1 MRQIKVVITKHNKKQ
16 NIGRGFSTTELAKAG
31 VNKQQAKQIGLPVDV
46 KRKSAH
52 DQNIATIKEY
62 AEKAKAQKAEAA
74 AKLELQ
80 KPEKQKPEP
89 KTKKKAK
96 S

>member
-16 NIGRGFSTTELAKAG
+16 NIGKGFSTTELEKAG

-46 KRKSAH
+46 KRKTAH

-62 AEKAKAQKAEAA
+62 AEKAKAKAQAA
-74 AKLELQ
+74 AKP
-80 KPEKQKPEP
+80 KPQKPEP
-89 KTKKKAK
+89 KPKPKKKAK

>member
-16 NIGRGFSTTELAKAG
+16 NIGRGFSPTELEKAG

-52 DQNIATIKEY
+52 DQNIATIKEH
-62 AEKAKAQKAEAA
+62 AEKAKAAAA
-74 AKLELQ
+74 AKPKPQ
-80 KPEKQKPEP
+80 KPQKTKP
-89 KTKKKAK
+89 KPKKKAK

>member
-1 MRQIKVVITKHNKKQ
+1 MRQIKVVIIKHNKKQ
-16 NIGRGFSTTELAKAG
+16 NIGRGFSPTELEKAG

-52 DQNIATIKEY
+52 DQNIATIKEH
-62 AEKAKAQKAEAA
+62 AKKAKAQAA
-74 AKLELQ
+74 AKPKPQ
-80 KPEKQKPEP
+80 KPQKTEP
-89 KTKKKAK
+89 KPKKKAK

>member
-16 NIGRGFSTTELAKAG
+16 SVGRGFSPTELEKAG

-52 DQNIATIKEY
+52 DQNIATIKEL
-62 AEKAKAQKAEAA
+62 AEKAKAQAA
-74 AKLELQ
+74 AKP
-80 KPEKQKPEP
+80 KPQKPEP
-89 KTKKKAK
+89 KPKPKKKAK

>member
-16 NIGRGFSTTELAKAG
+16 SLGKGFSPTELEKAG

-46 KRKSAH
+46 KRKTAH
-52 DQNIATIKEY
+52 DQNIATIKEH
-62 AEKAKAQKAEAA
+62 AEKAKAQ
-74 AKLELQ
+74 AKPKPQ
-80 KPEKQKPEP
+80 KTEP
-89 KTKKKAK
+89 KPKKKAK

>member
-16 NIGRGFSTTELAKAG
+16 SLGKGFSPTELEKAG

-52 DQNIATIKEY
+52 DQNVATIKEH
-62 AEKAKAQKAEAA
+62 AEKAKAQAQPAA
-74 AKLELQ
+74 
-80 KPEKQKPEP
+80 KPEP
-89 KTKKKAK
+89 QKSEPKPKKKAK
-96 S
+96 R

>member
-1 MRQIKVVITKHNKKQ
+1 MRQIKVVIIKHNKKQ
-16 NIGRGFSTTELAKAG
+16 NIGRGFSPTELEKAG

-52 DQNIATIKEY
+52 DQNIATIKEH
-62 AEKAKAQKAEAA
+62 AEKAKAQAA
-74 AKLELQ
+74 AKPKPQ
-80 KPEKQKPEP
+80 KPQKTEP
-89 KTKKKAK
+89 KPKKKAK

>member
-16 NIGRGFSTTELAKAG
+16 NIGKGFSPTELQKAG

-52 DQNIATIKEY
+52 DENIATIKEC
-62 AEKAKAQKAEAA
+62 AEKAKAQAA
-74 AKLELQ
+74 AKPKPQ
-80 KPEKQKPEP
+80 KTEP
-89 KTKKKAK
+89 KPKPKKKAK

>member
-16 NIGRGFSTTELAKAG
+16 NIGKGFSTTELAKAG

-46 KRKSAH
+46 KRKTAH
-52 DQNIATIKEY
+52 EQNIATIKDF
-62 AEKAKAQKAEAA
+62 AEKAKAQAA
-74 AKLELQ
+74 AKQAEAKPEPQ
-80 KPEKQKPEP
+80 KPEKQ
-89 KTKKKAK
+89 TKKKAK

>member
-16 NIGRGFSTTELAKAG
+16 NIGKGFSPTELQKAG

-52 DQNIATIKEY
+52 DENIATIK
-62 AEKAKAQKAEAA
+62 AHAQKAKAEAQ
-74 AKLELQ
+74 AK
-80 KPEKQKPEP
+80 P
-89 KTKKKAK
+89 KTPKTKPKPKKKAK

>member
-16 NIGRGFSTTELAKAG
+16 NIGKGFSPTELEKAG

-52 DQNIATIKEY
+52 DQNIATIKEH
-62 AEKAKAQKAEAA
+62 AEKAKAQAA
-74 AKLELQ
+74 AKPKPQ
-80 KPEKQKPEP
+80 KPQKTEP
-89 KTKKKAK
+89 KPKKKAK

>member
-16 NIGRGFSTTELAKAG
+16 SIGKGFSTTELEKAC
-31 VNKQQAKQIGLPVDV
+31 VNKQQAKQMGLPVDV

-52 DQNIATIKEY
+52 DENIACIKEF
-62 AEKAKAQKAEAA
+62 AEKAKAAAA
-74 AKLELQ
+74 AKP
-80 KPEKQKPEP
+80 KPEAETEAKSKK
-89 KTKKKAK
+89 KTK

>member
-1 MRQIKVVITKHNKKQ
+1 MHHIKAVIIRHNKKQ
-16 NIGRGFSTTELAKAG
+16 NIGKGFSPTELQKAG

-52 DQNIATIKEY
+52 DENIATIKTQ
-62 AEKAKAQKAEAA
+62 AEKSKAET
-74 AKLELQ
+74 K
-80 KPEKQKPEP
+80 P
-89 KTKKKAK
+89 KTSKTEPEEKPKKKAK

>member
-1 MRQIKVVITKHNKKQ
+1 MHHIKAVIIKHNKKQ
-16 NIGRGFSTTELAKAG
+16 STGRGFSPTELAKAG

-52 DQNIATIKEY
+52 DQNVAAIKEH
-62 AEKAKAQKAEAA
+62 AEKAKAQAA
-74 AKLELQ
+74 AKP
-80 KPEKQKPEP
+80 KPQKPEP
-89 KTKKKAK
+89 KPKPKKKAK

>member
-16 NIGRGFSTTELAKAG
+16 KMGKGFSPNELKNAG
-31 VNKQQAKQIGLPVDV
+31 VNMQQARQIGLPVDV
-46 KRKSAH
+46 KRKTAH
-52 DQNIATIKEY
+52 DQNVACIKEC
-62 AEKAKAQKAEAA
+62 AEKAEKAKAEAA
-74 AKLELQ
+74 AKLEQQ
-80 KPEKQKPEP
+80 KPEAET

>member
-16 NIGRGFSTTELAKAG
+16 NIGKGFSPTELEKAG

-62 AEKAKAQKAEAA
+62 AEKAKAQAA
-74 AKLELQ
+74 AKPKQ
-80 KPEKQKPEP
+80 KPQKPEP
-89 KTKKKAK
+89 KPKPKKKAK